1 MSLCLSGFLICH
13 KYFVPFQILR
23 KLSFIY
29 LKKKWGSANFD
40 QYNFAFDFSF
50 LFALLLIKFTR
61 WVVSFPSTKVFSPTS
76 RSAAFYTI
84 FIHNSDLPH
93 FDRIM
98 QGNDSVATLQSQYRN
113 VLMQQEER
121 HVDEKRSLTESYL
134 LKLSAIE
141 AQLVDSQIRCEDLV
155 QLQSVSFH

>member
-1 MSLCLSGFLICH
+1 
-13 KYFVPFQILR
+13 
-23 KLSFIY
+23 
-29 LKKKWGSANFD
+29 
-40 QYNFAFDFSF
+40 
-50 LFALLLIKFTR
+50 
-61 WVVSFPSTKVFSPTS
+61 
-76 RSAAFYTI
+76 
-84 FIHNSDLPH
+84 
-93 FDRIM
+93 M